1 MPLSQIVSASI
12 EDGAVAPVDLSSV
25 AQYTGFKNR
34 LINGGFGIWQRGTT
48 LTGTGAAAAQY
59 LADRWGAG
67 TLTSS
72 FVMSRSTDVPSGI
85 GFPYSLKIQ
94 RTAGQTSTAQA
105 NAIQVIESNNML
117 DLAGQSV
124 TLSFWAKCGAN
135 YSQASSGLTIIIETG
150 TVADQSLYNAQGAW
164 TGAAYPVNTT
174 ATLTTSW
181 QKFTY
186 TGTVG
191 STALG
196 MCVYFAMTPVG
207 TAGADDSFF
216 VTGVQI
222 EKGVTATSF
231 DYRPYTTELQLCQR
245 YLPVLEA
252 NSAVSGFAATAT
264 VGYFSVP
271 FKVTAR
277 VPATGLT
284 VIGGGSMYSAVGT
297 NLVIT
302 GTNFIAA
309 GTGSC
314 FIQGI
319 VASGMS
325 VGQGTLYYGPILLFN
340 GCEL

>member
-34 LINGGFGIWQRGTT
+34 LINGAMGIWQRGTT

-207 TAGADDSFF
+207 TAGADDSFYI
-216 VTGVQI
+216 TGVQI

-245 YLPVLEA
+245 YYQKFLSTNGAIFRANGSTGQKYYWMPFSTAMRTNATMTVGTPTYYNMSAATWA
-252 NSAVSGFAATAT
+252 NSGQDGSEIF
-264 VGYFSVP
+264 
-271 FKVTAR
+271 VTASGADGYVF
-277 VPATGLT
+277 VPWTA
-284 VIGGGSMYSAVGT
+284 SA
-297 NLVIT
+297 
-302 GTNFIAA
+302 
-309 GTGSC
+309 
-314 FIQGI
+314 
-319 VASGMS
+319 
-325 VGQGTLYYGPILLFN
+325 
-340 GCEL
+340 EL

>member
-34 LINGGFGIWQRGTT
+34 LINGAMGIWQRGTT

-191 STALG
+191 STVLG

-207 TAGADDSFF
+207 TAGADDSFYI
-216 VTGVQI
+216 TGVQL

-231 DYRPYTTELQLCQR
+231 DYRPFGTELVLCQR
-245 YLPVLEA
+245 YYETTDVLYTLASWTTAANQAVWRVTKRVLPTIVNTPGFGSGGVYSPFQSGVA
-252 NSAVSGFAATAT
+252 AVYQSSNNS
-264 VGYFSVP
+264 
-271 FKVTAR
+271 
-277 VPATGLT
+277 
-284 VIGGGSMYSAVGT
+284 
-297 NLVIT
+297 
-302 GTNFIAA
+302 
-309 GTGSC
+309 
-314 FIQGI
+314 
-319 VASGMS
+319 VASG
-325 VGQGTLYYGPILLFN
+325 GTITGSA
-340 GCEL
+340 EL

>member
-34 LINGGFGIWQRGTT
+34 LINSLQATIPSNCLEIA
-48 LTGTGAAAAQY
+48 LTFQY
-59 LADRWGAG
+59 L
-67 TLTSS
+67 
-72 FVMSRSTDVPSGI
+72 ST
-85 GFPYSLKIQ
+85 
-94 RTAGQTSTAQA
+94 
-105 NAIQVIESNNML
+105 
-117 DLAGQSV
+117 
-124 TLSFWAKCGAN
+124 
-135 YSQASSGLTIIIETG
+135 
-150 TVADQSLYNAQGAW
+150 
-164 TGAAYPVNTT
+164 
-174 ATLTTSW
+174 
-181 QKFTY
+181 
-186 TGTVG
+186 
-191 STALG
+191 
-196 MCVYFAMTPVG
+196 G
-207 TAGADDSFF
+207 TAGAADYFEI
-216 VTGVQI
+216 TNVQL

-231 DYRPYTTELQLCQR
+231 DYRPYGTELSLCQR